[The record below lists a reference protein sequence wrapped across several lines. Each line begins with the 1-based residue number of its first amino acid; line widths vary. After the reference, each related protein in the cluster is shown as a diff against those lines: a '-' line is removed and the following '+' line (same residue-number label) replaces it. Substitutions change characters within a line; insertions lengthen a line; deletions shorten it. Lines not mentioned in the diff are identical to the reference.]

1 MVDALKIESN
11 PISRRDS
18 FNIRDTHT
26 RNLKPFNSGD
36 IKILLLENISQKAV
50 DILKK
55 AGYQVEYHTKAL
67 DKETL
72 IERIKDVHAVGIRSK
87 TKLTEEVLSHANKLL
102 TIGCFCIGTNQVD
115 LNYAAS
121 RGICVFNSP
130 FSNSR
135 SVAELV
141 IAEIIL
147 LSRQLGDRSREMHEG
162 VWNKVSK
169 GCYEIRGKTLGI
181 VGYGHIGTQL
191 GVLAESVGMHVIW
204 YDVVPLMSIGM
215 GRSAGS
221 LDELLSESDFVSLH
235 VPETPD
241 TKNMISTRE
250 LSVMKKG
257 SYLINAS
264 RGTVVDIEALAASL
278 KSGHLAGAAVDVYP
292 KEPFANGPGFE
303 SPLRNC
309 PNTLLTP
316 HIGGSTE
323 EAQRMIGVEVATA
336 ITKFID
342 SGASINAVNFPQ
354 CDLRDIPSTDM
365 TTLRIVNVHQ
375 NVPGVLKQL
384 NNILANYNV
393 NKQISDSKGDV
404 AYFMADVTVN
414 DQKEINT
421 IYEHIADMNES
432 IITHPMSSSTANE
445 STGVREEVL
454 RRFIE
459 SGERERLQEI
469 LRSKLNESGWQDRV
483 KDKCQ
488 KIIHESGPDVDKL
501 TVNDVVEQVTPLA
514 RTMVPEDVKAEILE
528 DVRAFVYRVLPEAD
542 S

>member
-1 MVDALKIESN
+1 MVDTLKIESN

-55 AGYQVEYHTKAL
+55 AGYQVEHHAKAL

-72 IERIKDVHAVGIRSK
+72 IEKIKDVHAVGIS
-87 TKLTEEVLSHANKLL
+87 KLL
-102 TIGCFCIGTNQVD
+102 TIGCFCIGTNQVN

-147 LSRQLGDRSREMHEG
+147 LSRQLGDRSREMHDG

-191 GVLAESVGMHVIW
+191 GVLAESLGMHVIW
-204 YDVVPLMSIGM
+204 YDILPLMSIGM
-215 GRSAGS
+215 SRSAES
-221 LDELLSESDFVSLH
+221 LNEVLGEADFVSLH
-235 VPETPD
+235 VPETPE
-241 TKNMISTRE
+241 TKNMIGETE
-250 LSVMKKG
+250 LSIMKKG

-264 RGTVVDIEALAASL
+264 RGTVVDIDALAAALS
-278 KSGHLAGAAVDVYP
+278 SGHIAGAAVDVYP
-292 KEPFANGPGFE
+292 KEPLANGPGFE

-323 EAQRMIGVEVATA
+323 EAQRMIGVE
-336 ITKFID
+336 
-342 SGASINAVNFPQ
+342 
-354 CDLRDIPSTDM
+354 
-365 TTLRIVNVHQ
+365 
-375 NVPGVLKQL
+375 
-384 NNILANYNV
+384 
-393 NKQISDSKGDV
+393 
-404 AYFMADVTVN
+404 
-414 DQKEINT
+414 
-421 IYEHIADMNES
+421 
-432 IITHPMSSSTANE
+432 
-445 STGVREEVL
+445 
-454 RRFIE
+454 
-459 SGERERLQEI
+459 
-469 LRSKLNESGWQDRV
+469 
-483 KDKCQ
+483 
-488 KIIHESGPDVDKL
+488 
-501 TVNDVVEQVTPLA
+501 
-514 RTMVPEDVKAEILE
+514 
-528 DVRAFVYRVLPEAD
+528 
-542 S
+542 

>member
-1 MVDALKIESN
+1 
-11 PISRRDS
+11 
-18 FNIRDTHT
+18 
-26 RNLKPFNSGD
+26 
-36 IKILLLENISQKAV
+36 
-50 DILKK
+50 
-55 AGYQVEYHTKAL
+55 
-67 DKETL
+67 
-72 IERIKDVHAVGIRSK
+72 
-87 TKLTEEVLSHANKLL
+87 
-102 TIGCFCIGTNQVD
+102 
-115 LNYAAS
+115 
-121 RGICVFNSP
+121 ICVFNSP

-147 LSRQLGDRSREMHEG
+147 LSRQLGDRSREMHDG
-162 VWNKVSK
+162 VWNKVSN

-181 VGYGHIGTQL
+181 IGYGHIGTQL
-191 GVLAESVGMHVIW
+191 GVLAESVGMHVVW

-215 GRSAGS
+215 GRYVET
-221 LDELLSESDFVSLH
+221 LDELLAESDFVSLH
-235 VPETPD
+235 VPETSD
-241 TKNMISTRE
+241 TKNMIGKHE

-264 RGTVVDIEALAASL
+264 RGTVVDIEALADSL

-323 EAQRMIGVEVATA
+323 EAQRMIGVEVAAA

-354 CDLRDIPSTDM
+354 CDLRDIPSTDL

-384 NNILANYNV
+384 NNILADYNV

-414 DQKEINT
+414 DQNEINT
-421 IYEHIADMNES
+421 IYEGITALNES
-432 IITHPMSSSTANE
+432 IIT
-445 STGVREEVL
+445 
-454 RRFIE
+454 
-459 SGERERLQEI
+459 
-469 LRSKLNESGWQDRV
+469 
-483 KDKCQ
+483 
-488 KIIHESGPDVDKL
+488 
-501 TVNDVVEQVTPLA
+501 
-514 RTMVPEDVKAEILE
+514 
-528 DVRAFVYRVLPEAD
+528 RVLF
-542 S
+542 

>member
-1 MVDALKIESN
+1 
-11 PISRRDS
+11 
-18 FNIRDTHT
+18 
-26 RNLKPFNSGD
+26 
-36 IKILLLENISQKAV
+36 
-50 DILKK
+50 
-55 AGYQVEYHTKAL
+55 
-67 DKETL
+67 
-72 IERIKDVHAVGIRSK
+72 
-87 TKLTEEVLSHANKLL
+87 
-102 TIGCFCIGTNQVD
+102 
-115 LNYAAS
+115 
-121 RGICVFNSP
+121 ICVFNSP

-147 LSRQLGDRSREMHEG
+147 LSRQLGDRSREMHDG
-162 VWNKVSK
+162 VWNKVSN

-181 VGYGHIGTQL
+181 IGYGHIGTQL
-191 GVLAESVGMHVIW
+191 GVLAESVGMHVVW

-215 GRSAGS
+215 GRSVET
-221 LDELLSESDFVSLH
+221 LDELLAESDFVSLH
-235 VPETPD
+235 VPETSD
-241 TKNMISTRE
+241 TKNMIGKHE

-264 RGTVVDIEALAASL
+264 RGTVVDIEALADSL

-323 EAQRMIGVEVATA
+323 EAQRMIGVEVAAA

-354 CDLRDIPSTDM
+354 CDLRDIPSTDL

-384 NNILANYNV
+384 NNILADYNV

-414 DQKEINT
+414 DQNEINT
-421 IYEHIADMNES
+421 IYEGITALNES
-432 IITHPMSSSTANE
+432 IIT
-445 STGVREEVL
+445 
-454 RRFIE
+454 
-459 SGERERLQEI
+459 
-469 LRSKLNESGWQDRV
+469 
-483 KDKCQ
+483 
-488 KIIHESGPDVDKL
+488 
-501 TVNDVVEQVTPLA
+501 
-514 RTMVPEDVKAEILE
+514 
-528 DVRAFVYRVLPEAD
+528 RVLF
-542 S
+542 